1 MKRCIAYIDGGSRGN
16 PGIAGYGVA
25 VQDEGGQEIDQLSV
39 SLGTKT
45 NNYAEYSALIGALEY
60 VHLHH
65 YDAIKVYAD
74 SELLVRQINGEY
86 KVRHPDLKKLYDQAK
101 VLTSRLKSFSIHHV
115 PREQNREADRL
126 ANLAM
131 DRGVPPARSRNHKQ
145 QVTEKILAVYRHGRF
160 EPLEAVDLPENSKFY
175 LAVIPVEKD

>member
-1 MKRCIAYIDGGSRGN
+1 MAL
-16 PGIAGYGVA
+16 
-25 VQDEGGQEIDQLSV
+25 QDEGGRGIDQLSV
-39 SLGTKT
+39 SLGIRT

-74 SELLVRQINGEY
+74 SELLVRQINGKY

-101 VLTSRLKSFSIHHV
+101 AQISKLKSFSIHHV
-115 PREQNREADRL
+115 PRERNREADRL

-131 DRGVPPARSRNHKQ
+131 DAGVPPARSRNNKQ
-145 QVTEKILAVYRHGRF
+145 EVPEKILAVYRHGCF
-160 EPLEAVDLPENSKFY
+160 ELLEAVDLPENGKFY
-175 LAVIPVEKD
+175 LAVIPADKG